1 MVLVAGH
8 WSLATANGAT
18 STSNQHQQPAPA
30 TSTSNQ
36 HQQPAP
42 ATSTSNQH
50 QQPATSTSNQHRLI
64 ALPKRR
70 CAG

>member
-18 STSNQHQQPAPA
+18 STGNQHRQPAPA

-50 QQPATSTSNQHRLI
+50 QHQHRLI

>member
-8 WSLATANGAT
+8 WSLATAKGAT

-42 ATSTSNQH
+42 SHRIAKTSLR
-50 QQPATSTSNQHRLI
+50 RLI
-64 ALPKRR
+64 ADK
-70 CAG
+70 